1 MKAPQL
7 PEPLLTKLCDDL
19 NSSAASLIKT
29 PTISDDFLHDISEEI
44 IQDENYMDTGWCSSI
59 LLGHML
65 TSKSQT
71 PLIFLSMAR
80 RLSSVQTP
88 PPVREIATSSSAS
101 GSPGKENRN

>member
-1 MKAPQL
+1 M
-7 PEPLLTKLCDDL
+7 TKLCVDL

-65 TSKSQT
+65 ASKSQT
-71 PLIFLSMAR
+71 PLLIFLSMAR
-80 RLSSVQTP
+80 RLSSDQTP
-88 PPVREIATSSSAS
+88 LPVRETATSSSAS
-101 GSPGKENRN
+101 GSPGKEDRR